1 MKLERPQA
9 PLQSIKQRLRQFDVV
24 SVWTEPF
31 DALLQPDDVPIDL
44 GDVPIRQGK
53 RLTVAGLIH
62 SQDGSTD
69 MRTALGQSPRPQ
81 SRRACVG
88 TPVSKAC
95 VRPRARR
102 EAGAQLAARQ
112 LNCESVFRG
121 MLNYVR
127 ERNNAPAGSRHQLV
141 GAVAELRRR
150 VTLLAPLLRV
160 GQGNGRV
167 AAHPEDAGRAVE
179 DFNWMLRVIVRS
191 VALPGHHDWDK

>member
-1 MKLERPQA
+1 MKLEGPQA
-9 PLQSIKQRLRQFDVV
+9 PLQSIKQQLRQFDVV

-31 DALLQPDDVPIDL
+31 DALLQPYDVTIDL

-53 RLTVAGLIH
+53 TLAVAGLIH

-102 EAGAQLAARQ
+102 EAGH
-112 LNCESVFRG
+112 NS
-121 MLNYVR
+121 
-127 ERNNAPAGSRHQLV
+127 
-141 GAVAELRRR
+141 RR
-150 VTLLAPLLRV
+150 VNSTANLFF
-160 GQGNGRV
+160 G
-167 AAHPEDAGRAVE
+167 
-179 DFNWMLRVIVRS
+179 
-191 VALPGHHDWDK
+191 

>member
-53 RLTVAGLIH
+53 TLTVAGLIH

-121 MLNYVR
+121 MLNYGR
-127 ERNNAPAGSRHQLV
+127 ERNNAPAGF
-141 GAVAELRRR
+141 VAARPASTTRQ
-150 VTLLAPLLRV
+150 LAPFASQRPSL
-160 GQGNGRV
+160 GRQR
-167 AAHPEDAGRAVE
+167 DRSRAP
-179 DFNWMLRVIVRS
+179 FASPL
-191 VALPGHHDWDK
+191 VALLT